1 MVVRNAGLRMN
12 GLPVGGWDDKL
23 DAERLR
29 MEIVE
34 AFEACI
40 LDNALRKREDPEKS
54 SSDTR
59 KSGFDVDDSRPKRS
73 KVW

>member
-1 MVVRNAGLRMN
+1 M
-12 GLPVGGWDDKL
+12 GGWDDKL

-40 LDNALRKREDPEKS
+40 LDNAIHKREDPEKS
-54 SSDTR
+54 SSDTQ
-59 KSGFDVDDSRPKRS
+59 KDGFDVDDLRPKWL